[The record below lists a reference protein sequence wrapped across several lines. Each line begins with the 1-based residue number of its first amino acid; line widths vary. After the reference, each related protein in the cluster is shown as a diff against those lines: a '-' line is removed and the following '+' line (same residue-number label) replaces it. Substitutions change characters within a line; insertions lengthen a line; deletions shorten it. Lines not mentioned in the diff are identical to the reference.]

1 MIERMFEWLDHL
13 TDAQRTAVTHDRG
26 PLRILAGAGTGK
38 TTTLSARVAWLLATG
53 APPER
58 LLLLT
63 FTRRAA
69 RQMLARTS
77 SLMATA
83 GLNRGSGSPAARV
96 AGGTFHAI
104 AHRTLRRYA
113 STLGLPEGFSV
124 LDAADAADVIDM
136 VRDEQGHAASMRRR
150 FPRKALLV
158 DIYSSAVNTGRPLSS
173 VVPEIAPW
181 AEDCIDAIAEICRG
195 YVRRK
200 RSAGLVD
207 LDDLLL
213 FWRAAAQDDR
223 LGPRLAGSLDHVL
236 VDEYQDVNELQV
248 DILKGLRH
256 GDPRITVVGDDAQAL
271 YSFRAAEPRHILEF
285 DRVFPSSTTVVL
297 ETNYRSSQPILDVA
311 NAVGAD
317 ATVGFS
323 AVLRAARTAP
333 GVVPQLVRCP
343 DEDTQTDAVC
353 DRILEHREA
362 GVALR
367 EQAVL
372 VRAAHH
378 SALLELELG
387 ARRIPYVKYGGLRF
401 IEAAHVKDMLAA
413 FRLADNPGDVVA
425 WFRLLQMLVGVGPA
439 TAHRVV
445 AALGLL
451 GSEDAPP
458 DTDALASWSH
468 ASAHLPESAMPA
480 AGVLVAA
487 LASLPGEAVAT
498 HAERIR
504 VAVAPLV
511 EATYPEAS
519 ARLADLDALVAASTK
534 VARLSDVAADHVLE
548 PPSSTGNLAGPPVID
563 EDWLVIST
571 VHSAKGLEWD
581 VVHVLHVTDGN
592 IPSDMAL
599 GSPDGLEEERR
610 VFYVALTRAR
620 HGLHL
625 YVPERYHHHPN
636 ARDDRHGWAQPS
648 RFLSERVRARCEQVT
663 ERRRGQDAVDAMP
676 AVDATERVGVALEG
690 LWS

>member
-207 LDDLLL
+207 
-213 FWRAAAQDDR
+213 Q
-223 LGPRLAGSLDHVL
+223 
-236 VDEYQDVNELQV
+236 YQDVNELQV

-297 ETNYRSSQPILDVA
+297 ETN
-311 NAVGAD
+311 
-317 ATVGFS
+317 
-323 AVLRAARTAP
+323 
-333 GVVPQLVRCP
+333 
-343 DEDTQTDAVC
+343 
-353 DRILEHREA
+353 
-362 GVALR
+362 
-367 EQAVL
+367 
-372 VRAAHH
+372 
-378 SALLELELG
+378 
-387 ARRIPYVKYGGLRF
+387 
-401 IEAAHVKDMLAA
+401 
-413 FRLADNPGDVVA
+413 
-425 WFRLLQMLVGVGPA
+425 
-439 TAHRVV
+439 
-445 AALGLL
+445 
-451 GSEDAPP
+451 
-458 DTDALASWSH
+458 
-468 ASAHLPESAMPA
+468 
-480 AGVLVAA
+480 
-487 LASLPGEAVAT
+487 
-498 HAERIR
+498 
-504 VAVAPLV
+504 
-511 EATYPEAS
+511 
-519 ARLADLDALVAASTK
+519 
-534 VARLSDVAADHVLE
+534 
-548 PPSSTGNLAGPPVID
+548 
-563 EDWLVIST
+563 
-571 VHSAKGLEWD
+571 
-581 VVHVLHVTDGN
+581 
-592 IPSDMAL
+592 
-599 GSPDGLEEERR
+599 
-610 VFYVALTRAR
+610 
-620 HGLHL
+620 
-625 YVPERYHHHPN
+625 
-636 ARDDRHGWAQPS
+636 
-648 RFLSERVRARCEQVT
+648 
-663 ERRRGQDAVDAMP
+663 
-676 AVDATERVGVALEG
+676 
-690 LWS
+690 

>member
-1 MIERMFEWLDHL
+1 MFVWLDHL
-13 TDAQRTAVTHDRG
+13 TEAQRSAVTHEGG

-53 APPER
+53 ALPER

-69 RQMLARTS
+69 RQMLARTA
-77 SLMATA
+77 SLMSAA
-83 GLNRGSGSPAARV
+83 GLDRGAGSPAGRV
-96 AGGTFHAI
+96 IGGTFHAI

-113 STLGLPEGFSV
+113 GTLGIPEGFSV
-124 LDAADAADVIDM
+124 LDTADAADVIDM
-136 VRDEQGHAASMRRR
+136 VRDEQGHAASTHRR
-150 FPRKALLV
+150 FPRKTLLV
-158 DIYSSAVNTGRPLSS
+158 DLYSAAVNTGRPLSAI
-173 VVPEIAPW
+173 VPEIAPW
-181 AEDCIDAIAEICRG
+181 AEDFIDAISEICRA

-213 FWRAAAQDDR
+213 FWRAAVQDDR
-223 LGPRLAGSLDHVL
+223 LGPRLAGSADHVL
-236 VDEYQDVNELQV
+236 VDEYQDVNGLQV
-248 DILKGLRH
+248 DILTGLRRA
-256 GDPRITVVGDDAQAL
+256 DPRITVVGDDAQAL

-285 DRVFPSSTTVVL
+285 GSVFPGSTTVIL
-297 ETNYRSSQPILDVA
+297 ETNYRSSQQILDVA

-323 AVLRAARTAP
+323 AVLRAARTTS
-333 GVVPQLVRCP
+333 GTGPQLVRCA

-353 DRILEHREA
+353 DRILAHREA
-362 GVALR
+362 GVALH

-401 IEAAHVKDMLAA
+401 IEAAHVKDMLAG
-413 FRLADNPGDVVA
+413 FRLADNPSDVVA
-425 WFRLLQMLVGVGPA
+425 WFRLLQLLVGVGPA

-445 AALGLL
+445 AELGLL
-451 GSEDAPP
+451 GADEAPREG
-458 DTDALASWSH
+458 DVLESWARASQ
-468 ASAHLPESAMPA
+468 HLPDAARPA
-480 AGVLVAA
+480 ARDLVMAFRTRA
-487 LASLPGEAVAT
+487 GESIPT

-511 EATYPEAS
+511 EAAYPAAS
-519 ARLADLDALVAASTK
+519 ARLADLDTLVAASTK
-534 VARLSDVAADHVLE
+534 VGRLSDIAADHVLE
-548 PPSSTGNLAGPPVID
+548 PPRSTGNLAGPPVID

-581 VVHVLHVTDGN
+581 VVHLLHVTDGN

-599 GSPDGLEEERR
+599 GSPAGLEEERR

-620 HGLHL
+620 NALHL
-625 YVPERYHHHPN
+625 YVPQRYHHHPN
-636 ARDDRHGWAQPS
+636 GRDDRHGWAQPS
-648 RFLSERVRARCEQVT
+648 RFLSERVVSRCDQLT
-663 ERRRGQDAVDAMP
+663 ETGRRPDSIETMPRVDAG
-676 AVDATERVGVALEG
+676 EQIGVALDA

>member
-1 MIERMFEWLDHL
+1 MFDWLDSL
-13 TDAQRTAVTHDRG
+13 TEAQRAAVTHEGG

-53 APPER
+53 VPPER
-58 LLLLT
+58 ILLLT

-69 RQMLARTS
+69 RQMLART
-77 SLMATA
+77 AAFAVPA
-83 GLNRGSGSPAARV
+83 GAGRGTGPPAGQV
-96 AGGTFHAI
+96 VGGTFHAI
-104 AHRTLRRYA
+104 AHRTLRRFA
-113 STLGLPEGFSV
+113 ATLGIPEAFSV

-136 VRDEQGHAASMRRR
+136 VRDEQGHAASTRRR
-150 FPRKALLV
+150 FPRKHLLV
-158 DIYSSAVNTGRPLSS
+158 DLYSATVNTGRPLSS

-181 AEDCIDAIAEICRG
+181 AEDFIDAISEICRG

-200 RSAGLVD
+200 RSAGLID

-213 FWRAAAQDDR
+213 FWRAAVQDDR
-223 LGPRLAGSLDHVL
+223 LGPRLAGALDHVL

-248 DILKGLRH
+248 DILSGLRRA
-256 GDPRITVVGDDAQAL
+256 DPRITVVGDDAQAL

-285 DRVFPSSTTVVL
+285 DRVFPGSTTVML
-297 ETNYRSSQPILDVA
+297 ETNYRSSQRILDVA

-317 ATVGFS
+317 ATAGFW
-323 AVLRAARTAP
+323 AVLRAARTTP
-333 GVVPQLVRCP
+333 GAGPQLVRCA

-353 DRILEHREA
+353 DRILAHREA
-362 GVALR
+362 GVALH

-387 ARRIPYVKYGGLRF
+387 ARRIPYIKYGGLRF
-401 IEAAHVKDMLAA
+401 IEAAHVKDLLAA

-425 WFRLLQMLVGVGPA
+425 WFRLLQLLDGVGPA

-451 GSEDAPP
+451 ESDDPP
-458 DTDALASWSH
+458 RADDILASWTG
-468 ASAHLPESAMPA
+468 AAVLLPEAVQPA
-480 AGVLVAA
+480 AAVLIAA
-487 LASLPGEAVAT
+487 FAPHPGESVPT
-498 HAERIR
+498 HAERLR

-511 EATYPEAS
+511 EAAYPQAQ
-519 ARLADLDALVAASTK
+519 ARLADLDTLVAASTK

-548 PPSSTGNLAGPPVID
+548 PPRSTGNLAGPPLID

-599 GSPDGLEEERR
+599 SSPEGLEEERR
-610 VFYVALTRAR
+610 VFYVAVTRAR
-620 HGLHL
+620 HALHL
-625 YVPERYHHHPN
+625 YVPERYHHHPKGH
-636 ARDDRHGWAQPS
+636 DDRHGWAQPS
-648 RFLSERVRARCEQVT
+648 RFLSERVRSRCDVLT
-663 ERRRGQDAVDAMP
+663 ERSHRPDSVESMP
-676 AVDATERVGVALEG
+676 RVDATERVGVMLDG

>member
-1 MIERMFEWLDHL
+1 MFEWLDHL
-13 TDAQRTAVTHDRG
+13 TDPQRVAVTHEGG

-53 APPER
+53 ALPER

-77 SLMATA
+77 SLMSAA
-83 GLNRGSGSPAARV
+83 GLDRGAGSPAGRV
-96 AGGTFHAI
+96 VGGTFHAI

-113 STLGLPEGFSV
+113 ASLGMPEGFSV
-124 LDAADAADVIDM
+124 LDTADAADVIDM
-136 VRDEQGHAASMRRR
+136 VRDEHGHAASTNRR
-150 FPRKALLV
+150 FPRKTLLV
-158 DIYSSAVNTGRPLSS
+158 DLYSAAVNTGRPLSAI
-173 VVPEIAPW
+173 VPEIAPW
-181 AEDCIDAIAEICRG
+181 AEDFIDPISEICRA

-213 FWRAAAQDDR
+213 FWRAAVQDDR
-223 LGPRLAGSLDHVL
+223 LGPRLASAVDHVL
-236 VDEYQDVNELQV
+236 VDEYQDVNGLQV
-248 DILKGLRH
+248 DILTGLRRA
-256 GDPRITVVGDDAQAL
+256 DPRITVVGDDAQAL

-285 DRVFPSSTTVVL
+285 DGVFPGSTTVIL
-297 ETNYRSSQPILDVA
+297 ETNYRSSQQILDVA

-323 AVLRAARTAP
+323 AVLQAARTGA
-333 GVVPQLVRCP
+333 GMGPQLVRCA

-353 DRILEHREA
+353 DRILAHREA
-362 GVALR
+362 GVALH

-387 ARRIPYVKYGGLRF
+387 LRRIPYVKYGGLRF
-401 IEAAHVKDMLAA
+401 IEAAHVKDMLAG
-413 FRLADNPGDVVA
+413 FRLADNPRDVVA
-425 WFRLLQMLVGVGPA
+425 WFRLLQLIVGVGPA

-445 AALGLL
+445 AELGLL
-451 GSEDAPP
+451 GPDEVPREGDVLESWARASE
-458 DTDALASWSH
+458 
-468 ASAHLPESAMPA
+468 HLPDAARPA
-480 AGVLVAA
+480 AQDLVMAFR
-487 LASLPGEAVAT
+487 SRPGEAIPT

-511 EATYPEAS
+511 EAAYPAAS
-519 ARLADLDALVAASTK
+519 AQLADLDTLVAASAK
-534 VARLSDVAADHVLE
+534 VGRLSDVAADHVLE
-548 PPSSTGNLAGPPVID
+548 PPRSTGNLAGPPVID

-581 VVHVLHVTDGN
+581 VVHLLHVTDGN

-599 GSPDGLEEERR
+599 GSPAGLEEERR

-620 HGLHL
+620 NALHL
-625 YVPERYHHHPN
+625 YVPQRYHHHPN
-636 ARDDRHGWAQPS
+636 GRDDRHGWAQPS
-648 RFLSERVRARCEQVT
+648 RFLSERVVSRCEQLT
-663 ERRRGQDAVDAMP
+663 ETGRRTDSIAAIPRVDAGEQIG
-676 AVDATERVGVALEG
+676 VTLDA

>member
-1 MIERMFEWLDHL
+1 MFDWLDSL
-13 TDAQRTAVTHDRG
+13 TEAQRAAVTHEGG

-53 APPER
+53 VPPER
-58 LLLLT
+58 ILLLT

-69 RQMLARTS
+69 RQMLARTAS
-77 SLMATA
+77 FAVPA
-83 GLNRGSGSPAARV
+83 GAGRGTGPPAGQV
-96 AGGTFHAI
+96 VGGTFHAI
-104 AHRTLRRYA
+104 AHRTLRRFA
-113 STLGLPEGFSV
+113 ATLGIPEAFSV

-136 VRDEQGHAASMRRR
+136 VRDEQGHAASTRRR
-150 FPRKALLV
+150 FPRKHLLV
-158 DIYSSAVNTGRPLSS
+158 DLYSAAVNTGRPLSS

-181 AEDCIDAIAEICRG
+181 AEDFIDAISEICRG

-200 RSAGLVD
+200 RSAGLID

-213 FWRAAAQDDR
+213 FWRAAVQDDR
-223 LGPRLAGSLDHVL
+223 LGPRLAGALDHVL

-248 DILKGLRH
+248 DILSGLRRA
-256 GDPRITVVGDDAQAL
+256 DPRITVVGDDAQAL

-285 DRVFPSSTTVVL
+285 DRVFPGSTTVML
-297 ETNYRSSQPILDVA
+297 ETNYRSSQRILDVA

-317 ATVGFS
+317 ATAGFS
-323 AVLRAARTAP
+323 AVLQAARATP
-333 GVVPQLVRCP
+333 GAGPQLVRCA

-353 DRILEHREA
+353 DRILAHREA
-362 GVALR
+362 GVALH

-387 ARRIPYVKYGGLRF
+387 ARRIPYIKYGGLRF
-401 IEAAHVKDMLAA
+401 IEAAHVKDLLAA

-425 WFRLLQMLVGVGPA
+425 WFRLLQLLDGVGPA

-451 GSEDAPP
+451 ESDDPP
-458 DTDALASWSH
+458 RADDILASWT
-468 ASAHLPESAMPA
+468 SAAVLLPEAVQPA
-480 AGVLVAA
+480 AAVLVAA
-487 LASLPGEAVAT
+487 FAPHPGESVPT
-498 HAERIR
+498 HAERLR

-511 EATYPEAS
+511 EAAYPQAQ
-519 ARLADLDALVAASTK
+519 ARLADLDTLVAASTK

-548 PPSSTGNLAGPPVID
+548 PPRSTGNLAGPPLID

-599 GSPDGLEEERR
+599 SSPEGLEEERR
-610 VFYVALTRAR
+610 VFYVAVTRAR
-620 HGLHL
+620 HALHL
-625 YVPERYHHHPN
+625 YVPERYHHHPKGH
-636 ARDDRHGWAQPS
+636 DDRHGWAQPS
-648 RFLSERVRARCEQVT
+648 RFLSERVRSRCDVLT
-663 ERRRGQDAVDAMP
+663 ERSHRPDSVESMP
-676 AVDATERVGVALEG
+676 RVDATERVGVMLDG

>member
-1 MIERMFEWLDHL
+1 MFAWLDDL
-13 TDAQRTAVTHDRG
+13 TEAQRRAATHDGG

-53 APPER
+53 AAPER

-69 RQMLARTS
+69 RQMLARTA
-77 SLMATA
+77 SLMAAA
-83 GLNRGSGSPAARV
+83 GLDTASGSPSSRV
-96 AGGTFHAI
+96 SGGTFHAI

-113 STLGLPEGFSV
+113 ATLGIPEGFSV

-136 VRDEQGHAASMRRR
+136 VRDEQGHAASTRRR
-150 FPRKALLV
+150 FPRKSLLV
-158 DIYSSAVNTGRPLSS
+158 DLYSAAVNTGRPLSS
-173 VVPEIAPW
+173 VVPEMAPW
-181 AEDCIDAIAEICRG
+181 AEDSVEEIAEICRG

-213 FWRAAAQDDR
+213 FWRAAVQDDR

-248 DILKGLRH
+248 DILTGLRRA
-256 GDPRITVVGDDAQAL
+256 DPRITVVGDDAQAL

-285 DRVFPSSTTVVL
+285 DRVFPGATTVIL
-297 ETNYRSSQPILDVA
+297 ETNYRSSQQILDVA

-323 AVLRAARTAP
+323 AVLEAARRAP
-333 GVVPQLVRCP
+333 GVGPQLVRCA
-343 DEDTQTDAVC
+343 DEDAQTDAVC
-353 DRILEHREA
+353 DRILSHREA
-362 GVALR
+362 GIALH

-372 VRAAHH
+372 VRASHH

-387 ARRIPYVKYGGLRF
+387 VRRIPYVKYGGLRF

-425 WFRLLQMLVGVGPA
+425 WFRLLQLLVGVGPA
-439 TAHRVV
+439 TARRVV
-445 AALGLL
+445 EELGLL
-451 GSEDAPP
+451 GSKEEPP
-458 DTDALASWSH
+458 ADVLGAWQQA
-468 ASAHLPESAMPA
+468 AAHLPDAARPA
-480 AGVLVAA
+480 AGALAAA
-487 LASLPGEAVAT
+487 LPARPGESIPT
-498 HAERIR
+498 HAERLRI
-504 VAVAPLV
+504 AVAPLI
-511 EATYPEAS
+511 EATYPDVS
-519 ARLADLDALVAASTK
+519 ARLTDLDTLVAASTK

-548 PPSSTGNLAGPPVID
+548 PPRSTGNLAGPPVID

-581 VVHVLHVTDGN
+581 VVHLLHVTDGN

-599 GSPDGLEEERR
+599 SSPAGLEEERR

-620 HGLHL
+620 HALHL
-625 YVPERYHHHPN
+625 YMPERYHHHPN
-636 ARDDRHGWAQPS
+636 GRDDRHGWAQPS
-648 RFLSERVRARCEQVT
+648 RFLSDRVRSRCDEVT
-663 ERRRGQDAVDAMP
+663 ERNHRP
-676 AVDATERVGVALEG
+676 DATENLPPVDAGERISVALEG
-690 LWS
+690 LWV

>member
-1 MIERMFEWLDHL
+1 MFDWLESL
-13 TDAQRTAVTHDRG
+13 TEAQRAAVTHEGG

-53 APPER
+53 VPPER
-58 LLLLT
+58 ILLLT

-69 RQMLARTS
+69 RQMLVRTAS
-77 SLMATA
+77 FAAPA
-83 GLNRGSGSPAARV
+83 GASRGTGQPAGQV
-96 AGGTFHAI
+96 VGGTFHAI
-104 AHRTLRRYA
+104 AHRTLRRFA
-113 STLGLPEGFSV
+113 ATLGIPEAFSV

-136 VRDEQGHAASMRRR
+136 VRDEQGHAASTRRR
-150 FPRKALLV
+150 FPRKHLLV
-158 DIYSSAVNTGRPLSS
+158 DLYSAAVNTGRPLSS

-181 AEDCIDAIAEICRG
+181 AEDFIDAISEICRG

-200 RSAGLVD
+200 RSAGLID

-213 FWRAAAQDDR
+213 FWRAAVQDDR
-223 LGPRLAGSLDHVL
+223 LGPRLAGAVDHVL

-248 DILKGLRH
+248 DILSGLRRA
-256 GDPRITVVGDDAQAL
+256 DPRITVVGDDAQAL

-285 DRVFPSSTTVVL
+285 DRVFPGSTTVML
-297 ETNYRSSQPILDVA
+297 ETNYRSSQRILDVA

-317 ATVGFS
+317 ATTGFS
-323 AVLRAARTAP
+323 AVLQAARATP
-333 GVVPQLVRCP
+333 GAGPQLVRCA

-353 DRILEHREA
+353 DRILAHREA
-362 GVALR
+362 GVALH

-387 ARRIPYVKYGGLRF
+387 ARRIPYIKYGGLRF
-401 IEAAHVKDMLAA
+401 IEAAHVKDLLAA

-425 WFRLLQMLVGVGPA
+425 WFRLLQLLDGVGPA

-451 GSEDAPP
+451 ESDDPP
-458 DTDALASWSH
+458 RAGDILASW
-468 ASAHLPESAMPA
+468 ASAAVLLPDAVRPA
-480 AGVLVAA
+480 AAVLIAA
-487 LASLPGEAVAT
+487 FAPHPGESVPT
-498 HAERIR
+498 HAERLR

-511 EATYPEAS
+511 EAAYPQAQ
-519 ARLADLDALVAASTK
+519 ARLADLDTLVAASTK

-548 PPSSTGNLAGPPVID
+548 PPRSTGNLAGPPLID

-599 GSPDGLEEERR
+599 SSPEGLEEERR
-610 VFYVALTRAR
+610 VFYVAVTRAR
-620 HGLHL
+620 HALHL
-625 YVPERYHHHPN
+625 YVPERYHHHPKGH
-636 ARDDRHGWAQPS
+636 DDRHGWAQPS
-648 RFLSERVRARCEQVT
+648 RFLSERVRSRCDVLT
-663 ERRRGQDAVDAMP
+663 ERSHRSDSVESMP
-676 AVDATERVGVALEG
+676 RVDATERVGVMLDG